1 MYFLIFVFMGICFV
15 YIMYE
20 LLNYLI
26 DVSVLKMIKYLF
38 YDRFMVDWI

>member
-1 MYFLIFVFMGICFV
+1 MGICFV

-26 DVSVLKMIKYLF
+26 DVSILKMIKYLF
-38 YDRFMVDWI
+38 YDRFMVD